1 MYGEKLNKVNTVI
14 VSQHKVAEGTEWP
27 GVGLSPI
34 GHVVG
39 YIEWRRPK
47 SSWSTEAHQAT
58 SSSAGQYRS
67 SFHSHVRYLIRIS
80 KCSWIRSNCTF
91 ICLFVFFTFRLD
103 SAGSESCG
111 RLWCL
116 LYCCLYVL
124 GNLYKPKKLT
134 PLSWKSKKWI
144 RFLNWTKQL

>member
-1 MYGEKLNKVNTVI
+1 MNVSRVIARPVRNPNKKAKWVRFVVWSEFRVECDDHHAFIECRRHQKNRHFHILVI
-14 VSQHKVAEGTEWP
+14 RPESATTLCRFVSDRSFNVSQHKVAEGTEWP

-67 SFHSHVRYLIRIS
+67 SFHSHVRY
-80 KCSWIRSNCTF
+80 
-91 ICLFVFFTFRLD
+91 VQV
-103 SAGSESCG
+103 G
-111 RLWCL
+111 
-116 LYCCLYVL
+116 YC
-124 GNLYKPKKLT
+124 
-134 PLSWKSKKWI
+134 
-144 RFLNWTKQL
+144 R